1 MLNTMIQLP
10 VVIIAY
16 FTLVYLV
23 FDKSIAPVGKKLQRG
38 YVHSPKQLVNMWVL
52 VAGAIFPM
60 SSFIRARKSDWEM
73 TESFAA
79 MSVILGV
86 ILGMTVDV
94 SN

>member
-52 VAGAIFPM
+52 VAGCLFPAL
-60 SSFIRARKSDWEM
+60 SFVKARKSDWERS
-73 TESFAA
+73 ESLGA
-79 MSVILGV
+79 MSVILGL
-86 ILGMTVDV
+86 ILGMTIDV
-94 SN
+94 SE